1 MTRADRELE
10 LLRDGPADAPA
21 VLLAAGAGA
30 DCRSPFL
37 QQAAEGLARRGIH
50 VVRFDFPYMQRT
62 EGEAPQKRAPDR
74 MPVLVETMR
83 AAVGASGIQPER
95 LVLAGKSM
103 GSRVAA
109 ALCDEVSA
117 RGVLAFGFPFH
128 PPRKPDQLRTPVLQS
143 LRARALLLQGER
155 DPFGQPHEVATYA
168 LPAHVEVVWF
178 ADGDHSLAP
187 RVRSGHSAAGHFER
201 ALDLAAAFVREVAG
215 GSAAPRALR

>member
-1 MTRADRELE
+1 VSEPVLE
-10 LLRDGPADAPA
+10 LLRDGPGDAEAA

-37 QQAAEGLARRGIH
+37 QQAAEGLARRGLH
-50 VVRFDFPYMQRT
+50 VVRFDFPYMQRRD
-62 EGEAPQKRAPDR
+62 GEAQTKRAPDR

-83 AAVGASGIQPER
+83 AAVAASGIPPER

-109 ALCDEVSA
+109 ALCDEASA

-128 PPRKPDQLRTPVLQS
+128 PPRRPDQLRTPVLQS

-155 DPFGQPHEVATYA
+155 DPFGQPHEVAAYA
-168 LPAHVEVVWF
+168 LPPNVEVVWF
-178 ADGDHSLAP
+178 ADGDHSLVP
-187 RVRSGHSAAGHFER
+187 RARSGHSAAAHFER

-215 GSAAPRALR
+215 GSAPPRALR